1 MLYKHVHSSFLFTI
15 IIVIKHNR
23 KQKSILCFSTATKKN
38 QLQSFKEKR
47 LEEEQVMAQAN
58 KCYVC

>member
-23 KQKSILCFSTATKKN
+23 KTKNQFHQQQQKRSIRN
-38 QLQSFKEKR
+38 QLQK
-47 LEEEQVMAQAN
+47 L
-58 KCYVC
+58 

>member
-23 KQKSILCFSTATKKN
+23 KNKKN
-38 QLQSFKEKR
+38 QFHVSQRQQQKIIRNQLQKSFKK
-47 LEEEQVMAQAN
+47 
-58 KCYVC
+58 